1 MDVEEE
7 LLRFLTN
14 LPQKVGQP
22 RIDGS
27 PRKMAE
33 PDPVLRSRNHEV
45 ILSYYG
51 FGAADEFWPTYEELG
66 LKHDKLT
73 RERIRQLID
82 RNYLEQL
89 DGALP
94 VASKVAD
101 VLAARELWIEREF
114 LDEIEQRGLAG
125 RFEHVI
131 GLLRYL
137 QSQNLATEYEVCL
150 PNLNK
155 ATRSTYFDHEER
167 VIISKARLKVLTK
180 DLQVALK
187 LPGQVGLGNLRY
199 AKRPRAVLDSEAIK
213 TLIRL
218 DGNAWSA
225 LDGDQFWYIFEDRGD
240 NSLLNAAEKTF
251 AIVETVPLDAL
262 AEMLHHALHRR
273 AAPTEFP
280 SEDLIRTWITQSR
293 HFGVEDGF
301 VTFRGSST
309 ELNDGERTLVEI
321 MRGKG
326 ALPTPVVTKALVD
339 RGIGPANASKLA
351 FNSPLLFM
359 DRSSGRGKFRVTL
372 ATDLGSTKAAGAE
385 LSRYDRIKKRLA
397 DLGKTDRASLGSARR
412 EQAILAEW
420 VFGGEAHGECAICQ
434 RIFSRGALVVAHKK
448 KRSICAESE
457 RLDPHI
463 VFPLCIFGCDFLYEQ
478 RFVLVKDGKVVSGR
492 ATLSEAEKAAA
503 SALVGATLKSPWSS
517 GPPAYFA
524 EG

>member
-7 LLRFLTN
+7 LLSFLDN

-22 RIDGS
+22 RMDGS

-33 PDPVLRSRNHEV
+33 PDPVLRVRNHEV

-89 DGALP
+89 DGPLP
-94 VASKVAD
+94 VASKVAG
-101 VLAARELWIEREF
+101 VLATRELWIEREF
-114 LDEIEQRGLAG
+114 LEEIEQKGLAG
-125 RFEHVI
+125 RFDHVI

-137 QSQNLATEYEVCL
+137 QSQDLATGYDVCL

-167 VIISKARLKVLTK
+167 VIVSKAKLTVLAK
-180 DLQVALK
+180 DLQCAQK

-199 AKRPRAVLDSEAIK
+199 AKRPRAVVDSEALK

-225 LDGDQFWYIFEDRGD
+225 LDGDQFWYMFEDRGD

-251 AIVETVPLDAL
+251 AIVESVPLDAL

-280 SEDLIRTWITQSR
+280 SEALIRTWITQSR
-293 HFGVEDGF
+293 DFGVEDGL
-301 VTFRGSST
+301 VSFRGSST
-309 ELNDGERTLVEI
+309 ELSDGERALVEI
-321 MRGKG
+321 MRGRG
-326 ALPTPVVTKALVD
+326 SLPTPVVTKALVERD
-339 RGIGPANASKLA
+339 IGPANANKLV
-351 FNSPLLFM
+351 FNSPLLFV

-372 ATDLGSTKAAGAE
+372 ATDLGSEKAAEADP
-385 LSRYDRIKKRLA
+385 SRYDRIKKRLA

-412 EQAILAEW
+412 EQSILAEW
-420 VFGGEAHGECAICQ
+420 IFDGQQHGECAICQ
-434 RIFSRGALVVAHKK
+434 RKYSRGALVVAHKK
-448 KRSICAESE
+448 KRSLCAESE

-463 VFPLCIFGCDFLYEQ
+463 VFPLCIFGCDFLYEK
-478 RFVLVKDGKVVSGR
+478 RFVRVKDGKVVSGR

-503 SALVGATLKSPWSS
+503 SALLGATLKPPWSS

-524 EG
+524 DG